1 MCWVRKEGSR
11 SASSFRSR
19 QPLCE
24 NCEHLIGEIK
34 ERGKKRSNFRTNF
47 GSFLSLFTLAN
58 TRPGETRGHCETV
71 ERARVLAGDV
81 FRASFCLERS
91 TGQRQSAKVLGIEFS
106 HRWNLNTRA
115 RKSSRTNTRL
125 VVSSPRS
132 KRTRE
137 REQRENVVVGVS
149 VSRKSLRLAR
159 RTGERETSSRENFL
173 APPFVFLARYEEKE
187 EASGKDDHQND
198 NDAFA
203 STSPSR
209 PSLRA
214 RV

>member
-1 MCWVRKEGSR
+1 MCVGFEKKDLAARR
-11 SASSFRSR
+11 RFALAS
-19 QPLCE
+19 LCE

-34 ERGKKRSNFRTNF
+34 ERGKKRSTFRTNF

-58 TRPGETRGHCETV
+58 TRPRETRGHCETV
-71 ERARVLAGDV
+71 ERARVLVGDV

-115 RKSSRTNTRL
+115 RKSSRTNAR
-125 VVSSPRS
+125 VVVFSPRS
-132 KRTRE
+132 KRKRLSE
-137 REQRENVVVGVS
+137 RRENVVGVS
-149 VSRKSLRLAR
+149 VSRKRLRLAR
-159 RTGERETSSRENFL
+159 RTRERETSSREEFL

-187 EASGKDDHQND
+187 EASGKDDQQND
-198 NDAFA
+198 KDAFA

>member
-1 MCWVRKEGSR
+1 
-11 SASSFRSR
+11 
-19 QPLCE
+19 L
-24 NCEHLIGEIK
+24 GEI
-34 ERGKKRSNFRTNF
+34 
-47 GSFLSLFTLAN
+47 
-58 TRPGETRGHCETV
+58 RGHCETV

-81 FRASFCLERS
+81 FRASFGLERS
-91 TGQRQSAKVLGIEFS
+91 TGQRQSAKLLGIEFS
-106 HRWNLNTRA
+106 HRSTNLNTRA
-115 RKSSRTNTRL
+115 RKLSRINTRL
-125 VVSSPRS
+125 VVFSPRS
-132 KRTRE
+132 KRKRLSE
-137 REQRENVVVGVS
+137 RRENVVGVS

-159 RTGERETSSRENFL
+159 RTRERETSSRGKFL

-209 PSLRA
+209 LSLRA

>member
-1 MCWVRKEGSR
+1 MACNREQNITTVLFPSHTANNTFLNGTKVKRAHKVLFFLLRLRRRLLPVCVGFEKKDLAAR
-11 SASSFRSR
+11 RRFALAS
-19 QPLCE
+19 LCE

-58 TRPGETRGHCETV
+58 TRPRETRGHCETV
-71 ERARVLAGDV
+71 ERARVLVGDV

-91 TGQRQSAKVLGIEFS
+91 TGQRQSAKLLGIEFS

-132 KRTRE
+132 KRKR
-137 REQRENVVVGVS
+137 
-149 VSRKSLRLAR
+149 
-159 RTGERETSSRENFL
+159 
-173 APPFVFLARYEEKE
+173 EKE
-187 EASGKDDHQND
+187 
-198 NDAFA
+198 
-203 STSPSR
+203 
-209 PSLRA
+209 
-214 RV
+214 

>member
-1 MCWVRKEGSR
+1 ME
-11 SASSFRSR
+11 F
-19 QPLCE
+19 
-24 NCEHLIGEIK
+24 EH
-34 ERGKKRSNFRTNF
+34 
-47 GSFLSLFTLAN
+47 
-58 TRPGETRGHCETV
+58 
-71 ERARVLAGDV
+71 
-81 FRASFCLERS
+81 
-91 TGQRQSAKVLGIEFS
+91 
-106 HRWNLNTRA
+106 TRA
-115 RKSSRTNTRL
+115 EIFEDKHT
-125 VVSSPRS
+125 PRCLFS
-132 KRTRE
+132 AIETKARE
-137 REQRENVVVGVS
+137 GVERENVVVGVS

-159 RTGERETSSRENFL
+159 RTRERETSSREKFL